1 MDLIVYSILS
11 LVDGLLVFVWIK
23 ILKIWRIKMKVAIIG
38 AGLSGLSCA
47 HQFENTVIEPVIFE
61 RNNFIGDQYGHISAL

>member
-23 ILKIWRIKMKVAIIG
+23 ILKK
-38 AGLSGLSCA
+38 
-47 HQFENTVIEPVIFE
+47 
-61 RNNFIGDQYGHISAL
+61 YGG